1 MKPER
6 IFFVFLDG
14 VGLGNDNPE
23 VNPLSNGHFP
33 TLKHLGGEHNWIA
46 DRPDIHSDFLTF
58 RAIDANLDIEG
69 LPQSGTGQ
77 ATLFTGVNCAEIAER
92 HWGPYPHTT
101 SFPII
106 RDLNIFSRLQRIGK
120 SGIFVNAY
128 PDRFFTYAEA
138 RSRWTVTTRCCVE
151 AGLEIYRERD
161 ALNGRALTAEITG
174 KAWRD
179 QLGIAVPLYAPE
191 DAAQVLLSHD
201 ADLILF
207 EYYLTDKAGHA
218 QNMQRASDVLSDV
231 NGFLQGLTKH
241 MDLERD
247 LLIVTSDHGNLE
259 DLSVK
264 SHTTNRV
271 PFVAYGTGAS
281 VFADVQALTDV
292 VPGIV
297 DVLTR

>member
-14 VGLGNDNPE
+14 VGLGSDDPTI
-23 VNPLSNGHFP
+23 NPLANGYFP
-33 TLKHLGGEHNWIA
+33 ALKHLGGAHSWIA
-46 DRPDIHSDFLTF
+46 DRPDIQSDVLTF
-58 RAIDANLDIEG
+58 KAIDANLGIEG

-92 HWGPYPHTT
+92 HWGPYPHTS
-101 SFPII
+101 SFPVI
-106 RDLNIFSRLQRIGK
+106 RDLNIFSRLQQLGK
-120 SGIFVNAY
+120 SAVFVNAY
-128 PDRFFTYAEA
+128 PDRFFSYAQA

-151 AGLEIYRERD
+151 AGLEIYREQD
-161 ALNGRALTAEITG
+161 ALNGHALTAEITG
-174 KAWRD
+174 KAWREH
-179 QLGIAVPLYAPE
+179 LGIDVPLYAPE
-191 DAAQVLLSHD
+191 NAAQVLVNHD
-201 ADLILF
+201 RDLILF

-218 QNMQRASDVLSDV
+218 QDMQRASDVLSDV
-231 NGFLQGLTKH
+231 NGFLQGLTQR
-241 MDLERD
+241 MNLERD
-247 LLIVTSDHGNLE
+247 LLIVTSDHGNVE

-271 PFVAYGTGAS
+271 PFVAYGAGAP

-297 DVLTR
+297 DVLR